1 MIHVYI
7 AGCRGVPMGYGGYE
21 RQRLYV
27 TPGLTCFWQIQ
38 PNRNDLSFAE
48 WMDLDL
54 KYVQERSF
62 TTETW

>member
-27 TPGLTCFWQIQ
+27 TP
-38 PNRNDLSFAE
+38 A
-48 WMDLDL
+48 
-54 KYVQERSF
+54 
-62 TTETW
+62 